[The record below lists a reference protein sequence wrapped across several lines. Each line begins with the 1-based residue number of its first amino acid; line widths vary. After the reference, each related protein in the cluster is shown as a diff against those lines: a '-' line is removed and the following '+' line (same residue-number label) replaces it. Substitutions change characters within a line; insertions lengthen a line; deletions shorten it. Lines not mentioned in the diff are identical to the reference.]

1 MKNLYFFLLII
12 SGLQLKAQSVE
23 MLPLGTTVGGYYSKS
38 FGIESGETYF
48 SIQSIDTIGGR
59 VCKKITQ
66 QEQLGAPMW
75 FAQSGDS
82 IFGCI
87 SSTSGWLF
95 MFKNNFTLGE
105 QSNFGAFIGNNE
117 FTVVDIDTLFLD
129 TNPIRRFQINV
140 TTGYNG
146 YSYIYDRLGT
156 ESGFLNWC
164 GGACD
169 ASAFWIC
176 NYESPSIPMV
186 DLPDN
191 VCSLMPIENLQNI
204 DNQSFTVFPNPAS
217 DFVQIEFDN
226 NKQNPFVTII
236 DVFGKTIFTDRMSE
250 SPFSLDINRLTPG
263 IYLVKIGNKVQ
274 KLIKKD

>member
-12 SGLQLKAQSVE
+12 NGLQLKAQFVE
-23 MLPLGTTVGGYYSKS
+23 MLPLGTTVGGYYRKC
-38 FGIESGETYF
+38 FGIESGETNF
-48 SIQSIDTIGGR
+48 SIQSIDTIEGR
-59 VCKKITQ
+59 ICKRISK
-66 QEQLGAPMW
+66 QEQLGGPNW

-82 IFGCI
+82 IFGYI
-87 SSTSGWLF
+87 SSSVGWLF

-117 FTVVDIDTLFLD
+117 FTVIDIDTLFLD

-140 TTGYNG
+140 TTGFNG
-146 YSYIYDRLGT
+146 YSYIYDRFGT

-169 ASAFWIC
+169 ANAFWIC
-176 NYESPSIPMV
+176 NYESTNISLVEFPN
-186 DLPDN
+186 N
-191 VCSLMPIENLQNI
+191 VCDILPIKDLKVI

-217 DFVQIEFDN
+217 NFIQIESDN
-226 NKQNPFVTII
+226 NKLNQKVEII
-236 DVFGKTIFTDRMSE
+236 DVLGKTVFIERMINN
-250 SPFSLDINRLTPG
+250 PFSLNINRLHSG

-274 KLIKKD
+274 KLVKKD